1 MPKLRDPKPMSS
13 FNPSR
18 AALLH
23 ERLHVQIMVRDPS
36 VLRIGDARPRHTT
49 KAFTGM
55 ATSSMD
61 GRLWLL
67 GPANTTR
74 RRSTVL
80 P

>member
-61 GRLWLL
+61 GRLVARAGEYYEAPLD
-67 GPANTTR
+67 
-74 RRSTVL
+74 RS